1 MWAHIYLLEGCLR
14 FGRYFNFLEF
24 HKILR
29 TAYFVDNY
37 SNTLQRGS
45 ISVVQRYRRDVVKS
59 TGCVHVLSTA
69 FYSNELNAIRFW
81 NINNNSLYIAPENR
95 ITEFNLSMKNSLF
108 NGLSRLNGIQSACS
122 NCESIHSTTS
132 TYLNHICGFCGLIFK
147 NSTLFNRK
155 VLGQPF
161 NKRHCILDVIESAL

>member
-1 MWAHIYLLEGCLR
+1 M
-14 FGRYFNFLEF
+14 
-24 HKILR
+24 
-29 TAYFVDNY
+29 
-37 SNTLQRGS
+37 
-45 ISVVQRYRRDVVKS
+45 
-59 TGCVHVLSTA
+59 LSTA

-108 NGLSRLNGIQSACS
+108 NGLSRLNGIQSAGS

-132 TYLNHICGFCGLIFK
+132 TYLNHICGFCGLVFK

-155 VLGQPF
+155 VLGQPWETLHF
-161 NKRHCILDVIESAL
+161 RCDGICSVRELTFLKITAQIIFRTPKIFQNSESMLAQNMQSIFIPLLERPH